1 MNNTPDDIKKDLT
14 EQPKF
19 KDAIGSKNQDHH
31 TFELG
36 DQSTLKKNSTF
47 PSWKSNNSTCYNFN
61 IKCNCV
67 WLYCWRKVFFSF

>member
-36 DQSTLKKNSTF
+36 DQSTLKKIQHFLHGNPTIVPVIIFILSVIAF
-47 PSWKSNNSTCYNFN
+47 GF
-61 IKCNCV
+61 IAGG
-67 WLYCWRKVFFSF
+67 